1 MSAGVGAPLAVPLTG
16 VEALEHLCRCIVEQQ
31 EWVRLL
37 ASVLLGLDCY
47 GAVRL
52 RVEPVIRPEHI
63 RDLVTERACC
73 YSLEIASW
81 RWSDEMLY
89 PRLS

>member
-1 MSAGVGAPLAVPLTG
+1 MSAGVGAPPAVPLTG
-16 VEALEHLCRCIVEQQ
+16 EQAIENLCRCIVEQP

-52 RVEPVIRPEHI
+52 RVEPVIHSEHI

-81 RWSDEMLY
+81 RWSNEMLY
-89 PRLS
+89 PRSS